1 MDYRRLEHRIRMS
14 TIKYRDDPAVW
25 EDYLSLCREALDAG
39 MKEAHDWNHGVLRHG
54 VIEGL
59 RKSAQAHDFDKA
71 ERFDQL
77 LYKSLLFGAR
87 DFFDD
92 YLQAVEYGKP
102 HDKKFYAP
110 RRHYL
115 LRYVRAYQK
124 VLDGELD
131 FLSISMPKR
140 AGKSQMGIN
149 FINMLSGRNPDR
161 STLAEGTGD
170 ALVNSFYQGCL
181 EYLVQPSDYHYY
193 DIFPDAKLV
202 QTKKK

>member
-1 MDYRRLEHRIRMS
+1 MS
-14 TIKYRDDPAVW
+14 TIKYRDDPSVW

-39 MKEAHDWNHGVLRHG
+39 MREAHDWNHGVLRHG
-54 VIEGL
+54 VIQGL

-102 HDKKFYAP
+102 HDKKFYVP

-115 LRYVRAYQK
+115 LRYVKAYQK

-131 FLSISMPKR
+131 FLSISMPKSSETPSTMSMPPE
-140 AGKSQMGIN
+140 KSPYCC
-149 FINMLSGRNPDR
+149 SEY
-161 STLAEGTGD
+161 STMPMTMTAPGVL
-170 ALVNSFYQGCL
+170 
-181 EYLVQPSDYHYY
+181 
-193 DIFPDAKLV
+193 
-202 QTKKK
+202 